1 MEAVSVPS
9 SLDVIVLLRVRMVS
23 RNEDARALKSKNK
36 IEILYVGSNYSLHRR
51 QIIEALSFTLL

>member
-23 RNEDARALKSKNK
+23 RNEDARTLKSKNK
-36 IEILYVGSNYSLHRR
+36 IEILYVG
-51 QIIEALSFTLL
+51 

>member
-36 IEILYVGSNYSLHRR
+36 IEMLYVGSNYSLHRR
-51 QIIEALSFTLL
+51 QIIGALSFTLL